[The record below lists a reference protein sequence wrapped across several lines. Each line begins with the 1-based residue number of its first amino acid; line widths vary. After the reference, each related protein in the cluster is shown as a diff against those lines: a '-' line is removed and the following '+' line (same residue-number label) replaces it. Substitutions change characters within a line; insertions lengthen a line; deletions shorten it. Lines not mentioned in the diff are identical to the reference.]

1 MVHLDPSAQAGVK
14 HVYTVIALNSAGVP
28 SLPSSPGAFE

>member
-1 MVHLDPSAQAGVK
+1 MRHVDASAAAGVK

-28 SLPSSPGAFE
+28 SVASLPAVVE